1 MPSHYTHGPDY
12 LDKDKKKKGTL
23 WDSMKKVKPTLGS
36 QTAYKN
42 YVISGGRSDYQTW
55 QKENK

>member
-1 MPSHYTHGPDY
+1 MAE
-12 LDKDKKKKGTL
+12 KKKKKGTL
-23 WDSMKKVKPTLGS
+23 WDDMKKVKTTVGS
-36 QTAYKN
+36 KTAYKN